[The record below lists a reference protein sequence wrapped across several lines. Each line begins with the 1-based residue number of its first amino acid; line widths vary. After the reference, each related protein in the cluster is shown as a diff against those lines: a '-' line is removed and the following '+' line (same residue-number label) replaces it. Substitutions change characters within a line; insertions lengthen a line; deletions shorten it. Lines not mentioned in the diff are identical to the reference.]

1 MATTNG
7 NDHPTDANRHGIAAE
22 WTLVKRL
29 DRHAFVE
36 AEVAQTTR
44 TAGIE
49 QIPVDLLNPGAN
61 ADLQGLKGRFR
72 HIAIDYQ

>member
-1 MATTNG
+1 VTAADG
-7 NDHPTDANRHGIAAE
+7 NDHASDSYRHGIAAE
-22 WTLVKRL
+22 RALMKRF

-49 QIPVDLLNPGAN
+49 QIPINPFDSGAN
-61 ADLQGLKGRFR
+61 ADLEGFKGRFR